1 MANINSKSTTKLRG
15 NEPLKNHCQNRPNY
29 DSGFQAS
36 GYFQNAFYP
45 KQIPETKRQNYGG
58 RGLAIQELAESMSSN
73 AIKNSNSVYNNNEL
87 QGNNCSPGSFVINYN
102 FLPVVYKVDHKVQNE
117 KVEEF

>member
-36 GYFQNAFYP
+36 GYFQNAFVHNTELFYSHLNVLLILKWLSYYFSWLTEYP

-73 AIKNSNSVYNNNEL
+73 AIKNSNSVCMIILIYIL
-87 QGNNCSPGSFVINYN
+87 
-102 FLPVVYKVDHKVQNE
+102 
-117 KVEEF
+117 